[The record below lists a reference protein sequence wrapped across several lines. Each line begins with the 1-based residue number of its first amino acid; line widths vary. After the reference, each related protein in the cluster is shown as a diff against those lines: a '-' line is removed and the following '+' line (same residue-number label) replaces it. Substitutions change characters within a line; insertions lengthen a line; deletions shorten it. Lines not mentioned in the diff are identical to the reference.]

1 MYQTVSKERG
11 FQSFMNEP
19 FGRRQNQR
27 SHRLT
32 FTDRLR
38 RHPIPDWEPILWGG
52 LTWIS
57 LKANKFQD
65 LWGAKTGSSLG
76 DSNSGQLSALPTSS
90 PFELLNRFLTFHNSS
105 WYACFIHRFK
115 KAWAAKDLCLGSS
128 THFALQCNTWG
139 RLFGT
144 RFTGWSNRL
153 GTECLVLT
161 PDVKPRFRMYIYRKF
176 RSSSD
181 ESRSEQ
187 TLLSQMHADPLI
199 SPLPRHLRVQPHSP

>member
-27 SHRLT
+27 IHRLT

-38 RHPIPDWEPILWGG
+38 RHPILWGS

-57 LKANKFQD
+57 LKANKFQG

-153 GTECLVLT
+153 GTEC
-161 PDVKPRFRMYIYRKF
+161 
-176 RSSSD
+176 
-181 ESRSEQ
+181 
-187 TLLSQMHADPLI
+187 
-199 SPLPRHLRVQPHSP
+199 PH